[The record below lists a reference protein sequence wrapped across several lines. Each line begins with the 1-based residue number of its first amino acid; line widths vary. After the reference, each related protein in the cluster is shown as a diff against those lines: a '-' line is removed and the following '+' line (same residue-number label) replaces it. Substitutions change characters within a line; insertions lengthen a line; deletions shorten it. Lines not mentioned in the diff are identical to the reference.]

1 MSRRSARALTI
12 TSLESLEDRIAL
24 STVSATNPWES
35 LVDTKGGPTLGVI
48 YTQYFNYVQSGSQ
61 GAFLS
66 AQSNAVEMI
75 GPTVGVELQF
85 SSGSNFAA
93 NAALMQQ
100 AGLIETASFPSLN
113 IVEGFMPIG
122 QLPAIAPDPNLTT
135 LAPVYK
141 PTQGPVP
148 SATTTSAADST
159 IALKGGAA
167 LASIY
172 QEFMNYEQAG
182 GAGTF
187 SPAEAGQIEFAGD
200 AVGVD
205 IRTPAADFEAMLGAM
220 EIYGMDVTATAVAG
234 QVGVIEGFL
243 PIVQLPTV
251 AANGDLVGMSPVY
264 KPGEN

>member
-35 LVDTKGGPTLGVI
+35 LVETKGGPALGVI
-48 YTQYFNYVQSGSQ
+48 YTEYFNYVQSGSQ
-61 GAFLS
+61 GTFLS
-66 AQSNAVEMI
+66 AQSNEVEMI

-93 NAALMQQ
+93 NATMMQQ

-141 PTQGPVP
+141 PNQNPIP
-148 SATTTSAADST
+148 SATTSPATTAV
-159 IALKGGAA
+159 ALKGGPA

-172 QEFMNYEQAG
+172 QEYLNYVAAG
-182 GAGTF
+182 GTGTF
-187 SPAEAGQIEFAGD
+187 TPVEAGQIEFSGTS
-200 AVGVD
+200 VGVAID
-205 IRTPAADFEAMLGAM
+205 TPAADFNAMLGAM
-220 EIYGMDVTATAVAG
+220 EVYGMKVTATAMVG
-234 QVGVIEGFL
+234 QIGVIEGFL
-243 PIVQLPTV
+243 PIAQLPTV
-251 AANGDLVGMSPVY
+251 ATNGDLVGMNPIYRQVSF
-264 KPGEN
+264 